1 MSDPHPAV
9 ASSSRPDRPPAR
21 PPGTVATRRSDRR
34 AAFDNY
40 ARADA
45 DRIPSGCVVLAL
57 ADLRA
62 FDDDVDHE
70 LVGRLVAAETRADPA
85 GVSFERFVTIADVV
99 EARRAVPGGL
109 GRADAGAMAPPAP
122 EYLRSEPLRALFLA
136 RADEHQ
142 LLSASAWIQ
151 LARDARLVDDED
163 EGDDGEHEAARASR
177 ASNASKASKAAKSKA
192 SSRATHRAGSLT
204 AAGASVI
211 FARARGPSAERD
223 AALAFSPDFLAAL
236 GWAAGARGTA
246 FGAAASSAL
255 SSSSAPVPIAPS
267 LQTLTAADFGA
278 SVGHVDVLD
287 ETFKHDL
294 LAERDGG
301 VGPRDETEP
310 TGTATSSYSSGASRA
325 TRRSRGAPRAVSSS
339 RESASIQILRAAF
352 RCADLDHR
360 GYVPVDALAALL
372 GAAGAFDH
380 LDLNAAAIFLASRL
394 ASLDRERGNLTHVH
408 EREDELTLADC
419 ARHLR
424 AALRHAAPASTRMR
438 TTTKTTTKTNTKTE
452 ETSPSPRDRDGS
464 RSSRAAIRL
473 PVPVARDATRDDV
486 DALRRVFERFC
497 AARDEAG
504 IDAPAHPTM
513 MDASRWHLFAR
524 RAALFDA
531 GFEVGAER
539 VAFARACPP
548 GNFRVGFDGF
558 LVALGFVAAQKG
570 VDAAGVAEI
579 AKRAKTS
586 LGPPRAPAEF
596 ARGKKEATSD
606 ASASASGSGSGS
618 DDDTTARSTVRS
630 PRRSPLRSPAR
641 CRSPSAPPVTKRRPK
656 PPGRLDVANPR
667 AAREVLA
674 AAAPIT
680 SSALT
685 RVLADVGALEGV
697 HPASAGAAIAGAKMA
712 LDVDADDAAVVSVDD
727 ASRLVAALAT
737 LRDRPGTA
745 RRLDPPP
752 ARTLRAYED
761 HDLLRRRFNE
771 FATFGASPRDAE
783 RLTRRLDAAWQRS
796 LVDADAAT
804 RFDRGEDPMFG
815 PERHARGN
823 PLVSAPPCDKNHAAR
838 IERTPFV
845 EDLRVTCDPTST
857 EGRDYPDAAQ
867 LLGRA
872 AELSSTGPDT
882 RAIGFSSA
890 YAAPAAF
897 VARRTARAFGADDAE
912 TAASSRG
919 AASVGFVA
927 AAAAGGFAVGS
938 ARASAVSRSMGLA
951 GPNEGRW
958 EAIHG
963 VDGEPLGAAESL
975 AAERRAAMV
984 SSSSAAA
991 EARASASR
999 ARADAERREA
1009 ARSRMT
1015 PEERV
1020 EDDVMHRGSTARKT
1034 AALRASEE
1042 AGRAGV
1048 EAHASRLVAPDR
1060 RAGASAANFRKWF
1073 SESGL
1078 LCDALTP
1085 ASLDVLHATSRAPG
1099 SGDEVTWGEFL
1110 RAVARAAE
1118 LLDAPFGAVAS
1129 ALIAVGPP
1137 RRRYLP
1143 TPRQT
1148 SAATGAT
1155 AAANAAREDVR
1166 MIRPW
1171 EESLRREMRDGRG
1184 ETLGIDAGSTTT
1196 LGTMTGTTTRAPDAA
1211 TRVPGGAVATAA
1223 TIARARRAHD
1233 REPARLKPG
1242 SLRRVGSHVPTIVD
1256 EDGGRAPFSV
1266 AAYVESCE
1274 RSHRA
1279 VVARLERAERDAE
1292 RAADLARMTRGVEH
1306 HEECRAALER
1316 STAAMNARDTWHFA
1330 KETRALR
1337 RFGAGD
1343 ARATAARATRPV
1355 EDSRAADAKAREL
1368 ELTWLADT
1376 ARLGA
1381 SDESDE
1387 NRRPGGYELPYGVT
1401 AADATALARTSPAAP
1416 KAPAR
1421 AFESENDRW
1430 KLDVMTRGRVGTR
1443 MTLGGRAIA
1452 EGMLDAEGAPV
1463 PMADAEFGAAI
1474 AVPAVSAAALRR
1486 TTGRRVDPMASL
1498 VRSLRESAF
1507 YDAPGSA
1514 RANEVGEG
1522 HAASD

>member
-1 MSDPHPAV
+1 MFPDANATFASSKNRHGRCAVSDPHPGV
-9 ASSSRPDRPPAR
+9 APSSRSDRPPA
-21 PPGTVATRRSDRR
+21 PSSGTVATRRSDRR

-40 ARADA
+40 ARAET

-85 GVSFERFVTIADVV
+85 GVSFERFVTVADLV
-99 EARRAVPGGL
+99 EARRAVAGGL
-109 GRADAGAMAPPAP
+109 GRANAGAMARPAP
-122 EYLRSEPLRALFLA
+122 EFLRSEPLRALFLA
-136 RADEHQ
+136 RADERQ
-142 LLSASAWIQ
+142 LLSASAWIR
-151 LARDARLVDDED
+151 LARDARLVEDED
-163 EGDDGEHEAARASR
+163 EDEDEDDTARASR
-177 ASNASKASKAAKSKA
+177 ASETSSKP
-192 SSRATHRAGSLT
+192 SRRANSGSLT

-211 FARARGPSAERD
+211 FARARGPSAEGD
-223 AALAFSPDFLAAL
+223 AALAFSPDFFAAL
-236 GWAAGARGTA
+236 GWAAGARGIA

-255 SSSSAPVPIAPS
+255 SSTHAPVPIASSPH
-267 LQTLTAADFGA
+267 TLTSADFGA
-278 SVGHVDVLD
+278 SVGHVDILD

-301 VGPRDETEP
+301 VGFRDETEP

-325 TRRSRGAPRAVSSS
+325 TRQSRGPPRAVSFT
-339 RESASIQILRAAF
+339 RESASIQILRASF
-352 RCADLDHR
+352 RCADLDRR
-360 GYVPVDALAALL
+360 GYVPAGALCALL
-372 GAAGAFDH
+372 GAAGGFDH
-380 LDLNAAAIFLASRL
+380 LTLNAAAIFLASRL
-394 ASLDRERGNLTHVH
+394 ASLDRERGNITHVH

-424 AALRHAAPASTRMR
+424 AALRHGHARR
-438 TTTKTTTKTNTKTE
+438 TGT
-452 ETSPSPRDRDGS
+452 
-464 RSSRAAIRL
+464 RSSSR
-473 PVPVARDATRDDV
+473 PVSASRPDFVASRPDFVARDATREDV

-497 AARDEAG
+497 AARDEVG

-513 MDASRWHLFAR
+513 MDASRWELFAR

-531 GFEVGAER
+531 GFEIGAER

-548 GNFRVGFDGF
+548 GSFRVGFDGF

-579 AKRAKTS
+579 AKRARTS
-586 LGPPRAPAEF
+586 PGHARDRLGIERGHDADDAV
-596 ARGKKEATSD
+596 ARS
-606 ASASASGSGSGS
+606 
-618 DDDTTARSTVRS
+618 TARSTTTSIASSSDASS
-630 PRRSPLRSPAR
+630 PRRISPRRRSPQ
-641 CRSPSAPPVTKRRPK
+641 SL
-656 PPGRLDVANPR
+656 GLDVANPR
-667 AAREVLA
+667 AARAVLA

-680 SSALT
+680 SSSLT
-685 RVLADVGALEGV
+685 RVLADIGALEGV
-697 HPASAGAAIAGAKMA
+697 HPASAGAAIAGAKVA
-712 LDVDADDAAVVSVDD
+712 LDVDANDAAVVSVDD
-727 ASRLVAALAT
+727 VERLVTTLAAL
-737 LRDRPGTA
+737 RDVPGPA

-752 ARTLRAYED
+752 PPTLRAYED

-771 FATFGASPRDAE
+771 FAAFGASPRDAT

-796 LVDADAAT
+796 LVDERVRDDENRSDDEKDRSDDEKDRSVTDSTT
-804 RFDRGEDPMFG
+804 R
-815 PERHARGN
+815 
-823 PLVSAPPCDKNHAAR
+823 
-838 IERTPFV
+838 
-845 EDLRVTCDPTST
+845 RVTDSTTRRDQKSRRVPDSTTRRVICDPTAT
-857 EGRDYPDAAQ
+857 AGRDYPDASH

-890 YAAPAAF
+890 YALPAGSL
-897 VARRTARAFGADDAE
+897 ARRTARAFGADDAE

-927 AAAAGGFAVGS
+927 AAKAGGFAPGS
-938 ARASAVSRSMGLA
+938 AAAFAVSRSAGFA

-963 VDGEPLGAAESL
+963 VDGEPLDAAASA
-975 AAERRAAMV
+975 AAERRAATV
-984 SSSSAAA
+984 SSSSSAAA
-991 EARASASR
+991 ARASARR
-999 ARADAERREA
+999 AREDAERRES

-1015 PEERV
+1015 REELV
-1020 EDDVMHRGSTARKT
+1020 EDDVMHRGSSAR
-1034 AALRASEE
+1034 RASTSRALED
-1042 AGRAGV
+1042 AGRLGAK
-1048 EAHASRLVAPDR
+1048 AHASRLVAPDR
-1060 RAGASAANFRKWF
+1060 RAGASLANFRKWF

-1078 LCDALTP
+1078 LCDTFTP
-1085 ASLDVLHATSRAPG
+1085 ASLDVLHATCRAPG

-1148 SAATGAT
+1148 AAATGAT
-1155 AAANAAREDVR
+1155 ALANAAREDVR

-1184 ETLGIDAGSTTT
+1184 ETLGVDAGTTAT
-1196 LGTMTGTTTRAPDAA
+1196 TGTMTGAMMAA
-1211 TRVPGGAVATAA
+1211 EKTASRVPGGAVAAAA
-1223 TIARARRAHD
+1223 TIARATRAHD
-1233 REPARLKPG
+1233 REPARITRG
-1242 SLRRVGSHVPTIVD
+1242 SLQRVGSHVPTISD
-1256 EDGGRAPFSV
+1256 EDGGCAPFSTAKYV
-1266 AAYVESCE
+1266 ACCE

-1279 VVARLERAERDAE
+1279 VVARLERAERDAA
-1292 RAADLARMTRGVEH
+1292 RDADVARMTCGVRH
-1306 HEECRAALER
+1306 HEACRAALER
-1316 STAAMNARDTWHFA
+1316 STAAMNARDAWHFA

-1355 EDSRAADAKAREL
+1355 EDSRSADVKAREL

-1381 SDESDE
+1381 SDETDE
-1387 NRRPGGYELPYGVT
+1387 NRTPGGYELPFGVT
-1401 AADATALARTSPAAP
+1401 AADATTLARTSPAKP
-1416 KAPAR
+1416 RAPAR
-1421 AFESENDRW
+1421 AFTSENDRW
-1430 KLDVMTRGRVGTR
+1430 KLHVMTRGRVGTR
-1443 MTLGGRAIA
+1443 VTLGGKAVA
-1452 EGMLDAEGAPV
+1452 AGMLDPEGAPV
-1463 PMADAEFGAAI
+1463 PAADAEFGDAVT
-1474 AVPAVSAAALRR
+1474 VPAVSAAALRR
-1486 TTGRRVDPMASL
+1486 TTARRVDPMASL

-1507 YDAPGSA
+1507 YDAPRSA
-1514 RANEVGEG
+1514 RANEAG
-1522 HAASD
+1522 